1 MPPCNQKTRQLYCV
15 LQIDNLYFYEFF
27 ENTDV
32 YLGLTITLSNSTKN
46 IFMLRLLCTVK
57 VRYYNQGTLL
67 DSLK

>member
-67 DSLK
+67 DSLM